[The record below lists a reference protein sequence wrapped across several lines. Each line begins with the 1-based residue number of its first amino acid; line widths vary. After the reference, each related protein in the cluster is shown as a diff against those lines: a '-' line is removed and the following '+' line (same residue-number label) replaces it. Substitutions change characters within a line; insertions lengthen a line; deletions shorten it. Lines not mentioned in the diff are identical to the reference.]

1 MLRLAVLAAL
11 TIGSLAL
18 HPGDAVAEPYPSR
31 PIKIVVAQAPGAQN
45 DVLARLLGDRLT
57 ELWKE
62 PAVVENHGG
71 AGGTIG
77 ADLVARAP
85 ADGYTVLIGG
95 LNNLAVAAA
104 LVKDL
109 RYDPI
114 RDFAPVGGMA
124 RVPYAL
130 AVNRSVPATT
140 LAELIA
146 YARARPGRLTYGSG
160 GNGSMSSLGAE
171 LLKSMAGLDIVHVPY
186 RGSAPSIKALVS
198 GEIDMMFADLS
209 LLAPH
214 AKAGTLRLIAAAG
227 AKRASAAPELPTV
240 AEQGVPA
247 FAIEPWYG
255 VVAPAGTPPDVL
267 AKLAEGLHETV
278 RTPKIAQRLEQLGYE
293 PMLDT
298 PAQFGALIR
307 AETEKYAAL
316 IKRAGIRGE
325 P

>member
-1 MLRLAVLAAL
+1 MLRLAILAAL
-11 TIGSLAL
+11 TVGSLAV
-18 HPGDAVAEPYPSR
+18 HPADAAEPYPSK
-31 PIKIVVAQAPGAQN
+31 PVKLIVPQPPGGQS
-45 DVLARLLGDRLT
+45 DVLGRMLGDRLA

-62 PAVVENHGG
+62 PVVVENHGG

-77 ADLVARAP
+77 ADLAAKAP
-85 ADGYTVLIGG
+85 ADGYTVLVGG
-95 LNNLAVAAA
+95 LNNLAVAPA

-130 AVNRSVPATT
+130 AVNRNVPATT

-146 YARARPGRLTYGSG
+146 YARAHPGRLTYGSG

-171 LLKSMAGLDIVHVPY
+171 LLKSMAGVDIVHVPY

-198 GEIDMMFADLS
+198 GEIDMMFADRS

-227 AKRASAAPELPTV
+227 AARASAAPELPTV
-240 AEQGVPA
+240 AEQGWPG

-255 VVAPAGTPPDVL
+255 VVVPAGTPSEVV
-267 AKLAEGLHETV
+267 AKLAEGLHEIL
-278 RTPKIAQRLEQLGYE
+278 RTPEVRQRLEQLGYE
-293 PMLDT
+293 PMADT
-298 PAQFGALIR
+298 PERFGALIR
-307 AETEKYAAL
+307 SETEKYAAL
-316 IKRAGIRGE
+316 IKRAGIHGG

>member
-11 TIGSLAL
+11 TIGSFAL
-18 HPGDAVAEPYPSR
+18 HAGDAIAEPYPSK
-31 PIKIVVAQAPGAQN
+31 PIKLVVAQAPGAQN
-45 DVLARLLGDRLT
+45 DVLARLLGHRLT

-62 PAVVENHGG
+62 PAIVEYHGG

-77 ADLVARAP
+77 ADLVAKAP
-85 ADGYTVLIGG
+85 ADGYTVLVGG

-114 RDFAPVGGMA
+114 RDFAPIGGMA

-140 LAELIA
+140 LPELIA
-146 YARARPGRLTYGSG
+146 YASAHPGRLTYGSG
-160 GNGSMSSLGAE
+160 GTGSSSSLGAE

-186 RGSAPSIKALVS
+186 RGAAPSIMALVS
-198 GEIDMMFADLS
+198 GEIDMMFADLA

-227 AKRASAAPELPTV
+227 AARASSAPDLPTV
-240 AEQGVPA
+240 AEQGLPG

-255 VVAPAGTPPDVL
+255 LVAPTGTPPDVV
-267 AKLAEGLHETV
+267 AKLADGLHETL
-278 RTPKIAQRLEQLGYE
+278 RTPEIRQRLGQLGYE
-293 PMLDT
+293 PMVDT

-307 AETEKYAAL
+307 SETEKYAAL
-316 IKRAGIRGE
+316 IKRAGIGGE

>member
-1 MLRLAVLAAL
+1 M
-11 TIGSLAL
+11 
-18 HPGDAVAEPYPSR
+18 
-31 PIKIVVAQAPGAQN
+31 AQAPGAQT

-57 ELWKE
+57 ELWKA
-62 PAVVENHGG
+62 PAVVEYHGG

-77 ADLVARAP
+77 ADLVAKAP

-109 RYDPI
+109 RYDPS

-130 AVNRSVPATT
+130 AVNRRVPATT
-140 LAELIA
+140 LPELIA
-146 YARARPGRLTYGSG
+146 YAQAHPGRLTYGSG

-186 RGSAPSIKALVS
+186 RGSAPSIQ
-198 GEIDMMFADLS
+198 
-209 LLAPH
+209 
-214 AKAGTLRLIAAAG
+214 
-227 AKRASAAPELPTV
+227 APE
-240 AEQGVPA
+240 
-247 FAIEPWYG
+247 I
-255 VVAPAGTPPDVL
+255 AP
-267 AKLAEGLHETV
+267 
-278 RTPKIAQRLEQLGYE
+278 RLEQLGYE

-307 AETEKYAAL
+307 TETEKYTSL